1 MKRQPACYVEGQ
13 CSQPCGLA
21 CDCYISAELNVA
33 YDDAGQDVAVEVLS
47 SGFLDA
53 DGPED
58 RPSYVEVKVP
68 EKQPAGLLHV
78 EIARGSLLSRSKVPS
93 IHP

>member
-1 MKRQPACYVEGQ
+1 M
-13 CSQPCGLA
+13 
-21 CDCYISAELNVA
+21 
-33 YDDAGQDVAVEVLS
+33 EVLS

-68 EKQPAGLLHV
+68 QKQPAGLLHV
-78 EIARGSLLSRSKVPS
+78 EVARGSLLSRSKVACTPL
-93 IHP
+93 PP